1 MRKKDRQ
8 LIAQQRIKFIEGT
21 VASGYDEQL
30 GTGLF
35 DIIKPFADYAFN
47 KSHAFGYG
55 LISYQ
60 TAYLKANYRVEFM
73 AAVLTGVK
81 HNLDKAGIYLN
92 DCRQSGIVVEVPNV
106 NRGDVDFGSI
116 DGRIPSD
123 YQQYAT
129 SAKG

>member
-35 DIIKPFADYAFN
+35 DIIEPFADYAFN

-55 LISYQ
+55 LIS
-60 TAYLKANYRVEFM
+60 TKL
-73 AAVLTGVK
+73 
-81 HNLDKAGIYLN
+81 
-92 DCRQSGIVVEVPNV
+92 
-106 NRGDVDFGSI
+106 
-116 DGRIPSD
+116 RI
-123 YQQYAT
+123 
-129 SAKG
+129 